1 MVLKKMLFI
10 ILTPLGFVWTD
21 YNQPDIITWIKF
33 MGSTSEIAEKYYNV
47 VEEGSLPDEIDQ
59 LPHDQP
65 FITDQRFLHDLL
77 VKSEKFAQADIEVE
91 SYKRT
96 YSIRSILYIK
106 LTLEEKNTLD
116 EVNRLIANIIVQR
129 TSESRDIYIAQ
140 AIHAIDDLTKT
151 INLFG
156 NRLTE
161 WYGVHFP
168 EIVDVTSDIQ
178 QMFKFIYQLGV
189 RQNFV
194 AEKLSDISDKKR
206 ERIGE
211 IVQKSLGA
219 EITME
224 DLVPMQELA
233 SLGLELEKTR
243 TKLESYIEIASTNV
257 MPNTVRLVGP
267 LIASRLL
274 AYAGSLQN
282 LAKMPASTI
291 QLLGAERALFRH
303 LRGGDKPPKHG
314 IIFQSGQIH
323 QAPFHQRGKIARAL
337 AGKISIAARID
348 YFTGG
353 EEQASK
359 LEEELK
365 RRVDDIT
372 KRFPNPPTKKKQFP
386 RRETFAEKSR
396 TDREGRFP
404 RREEFS
410 KKGTFAEKSRTDREG
425 RFPRREGLSK
435 KGTFAEKSRTDRE
448 VRFPRREGLSK

>member
-1 MVLKKMLFI
+1 M
-10 ILTPLGFVWTD
+10 GFDWTD
-21 YNQPDIITWIKF
+21 YDQPAILTWIKF
-33 MGSTSEIAEKYYNV
+33 EGPITEIADKYYKTI
-47 VEEGSLPDEIDQ
+47 EEGTLPTEIDQ
-59 LPHDQP
+59 LPQNQP
-65 FITDQRFLHDLL
+65 FVTEQRILHDLL
-77 VKSEKFAQADIEVE
+77 VKSETIAQDKIEVE
-91 SYKRT
+91 SYKKTFNIRAFL
-96 YSIRSILYIK
+96 YSKFTS
-106 LTLEEKNTLD
+106 EEKDQLD
-116 EVNRLIANIIVQR
+116 EINKSIANIIVQR

-168 EIVDVTSDIQ
+168 EIVDITSDTQ
-178 QMFKFIYQLGV
+178 QMFKFIHQLGA

-194 AEKLSDISDKKR
+194 PEKLEDLSDKKR
-206 ERIGE
+206 ERINE
-211 IVQKSLGA
+211 IVEKSLGA
-219 EITME
+219 EITIE
-224 DLVPMQELA
+224 DLTPMQELA
-233 SLGLELEKTR
+233 SLGLELVKTR
-243 TKLESYIEIASTNV
+243 AKLESYIESASTNV
-257 MPNTVRLVGP
+257 MPNTVRLVGS

-337 AGKISIAARID
+337 AGKISIATRID

-359 LEEELK
+359 LEDDLK

-372 KRFPNPPTKKKQFP
+372 KRFPNPPTRKKQP
-386 RRETFAEKSR
+386 
-396 TDREGRFP
+396 
-404 RREEFS
+404 
-410 KKGTFAEKSRTDREG
+410 
-425 RFPRREGLSK
+425 PRREGFTK
-435 KGTFAEKSRTDRE
+435 
-448 VRFPRREGLSK
+448 REGCAGKDSVQQ